1 MAAAPPPPST
11 PPAAGAPSPWDPVR
25 RELQRA
31 RGARR
36 LVPWTFLSGVLGAAF
51 VSFAA
56 RSWRAGWPLFAAGL
70 LLTILVVALSIPHCP
85 SCGRNL
91 WKRGESPGPPT
102 APRPTDVEE
111 HRRCPHCGSRFGT

>member
-1 MAAAPPPPST
+1 MTAAPGPSTAAPTPPPP
-11 PPAAGAPSPWDPVR
+11 WEPVR

-36 LVPWTFLSGVLGAAF
+36 LVAWTFLSGVLAAAF
-51 VSFAA
+51 VSYAA

-70 LLTILVVALSIPHCP
+70 LLTLLVVALSIPHCP

-91 WKRGESPGPPT
+91 WKKGESPGPPT
-102 APRPTDVEE
+102 APRPTDVETR
-111 HRRCPHCGSRFGT
+111 RRCPHCGTRFEG

>member
-1 MAAAPPPPST
+1 MATARTPTPAAPGT
-11 PPAAGAPSPWDPVR
+11 PPRWEPVR

-36 LVPWTFLSGVLGAAF
+36 LVPWTFLSGVLAAAF
-51 VSFAA
+51 VSYAA

-70 LLTILVVALSIPHCP
+70 VLTLLVVALSIPHCP

-91 WKRGESPGPPT
+91 WKKGESPGPPT
-102 APRPTDVEE
+102 APRPTDVETR
-111 HRRCPHCGSRFGT
+111 RRCPHCGTSFEG